1 MKRSS
6 LKMRMLRAQK
16 TLKKIS
22 KAYLP
27 PFNRIHIKCKEHKE
41 ALQVGKKMD
50 AHYKYHLNVYSI
62 KEK

>member
-50 AHYKYHLNVYSI
+50 AH
-62 KEK
+62 